1 MDKTCFQSISFV
13 SQVWSSYPFVRP
25 ELRGPAPAPYCEGL
39 GAGRVVAVRA
49 LALRLL
55 CLHAAGLVLA
65 QAARRVPLL

>member
-1 MDKTCFQSISFV
+1 M
-13 SQVWSSYPFVRP
+13 RP
-25 ELRGPAPAPYCEGL
+25 ELRGPAPYCEGL